1 MDAYLWLAGAAMALT
16 LTTLVVVVV
25 LVRRR
30 RRRPVGREAALL
42 VARQAIRRSRRD
54 QRFRARGTIRGKGQ
68 GGLDSQAISA
78 GVNSE
83 SSGMP

>member
-1 MDAYLWLAGAAMALT
+1 MDAYLWLTGAAVALT
-16 LTTLVVVVV
+16 LAALVAVMVV
-25 LVRRR
+25 VRRR
-30 RRRPVGREAALL
+30 RRRPVGREAALEI
-42 VARQAIRRSRRD
+42 ARKAIRQSRRA
-54 QRFRARGTIRGKGQ
+54 QHVQARGTIRGKGY